1 MRLDHVISYYGV
13 SKEVEPTIKESP
25 SNQGLDVFLHALKRL
40 QEAMIF
46 FEKNNPQSVELENVV
61 WSIFCLSFFI
71 LTLLSFLFF
80 FQMSLFETG
89 KDNLANEFK
98 ELLAK
103 HSQTLSPSYILEAV
117 SVNDGMAYNC
127 FYWLNP
133 I

>member
-1 MRLDHVISYYGV
+1 MWYDRLFVYHFSFSHYYHF
-13 SKEVEPTIKESP
+13 S
-25 SNQGLDVFLHALKRL
+25 
-40 QEAMIF
+40 
-46 FEKNNPQSVELENVV
+46 
-61 WSIFCLSFFI
+61 
-71 LTLLSFLFF
+71 FF

-127 FYWLNP
+127 FY
-133 I
+133 

>member
-1 MRLDHVISYYGV
+1 
-13 SKEVEPTIKESP
+13 
-25 SNQGLDVFLHALKRL
+25 
-40 QEAMIF
+40 MI
-46 FEKNNPQSVELENVV
+46 N
-61 WSIFCLSFFI
+61 
-71 LTLLSFLFF
+71 FLFIIFHSHTIIIFLF

-127 FYWLNP
+127 FY
-133 I
+133 